1 MKKIKRM
8 SKKRL
13 VLVLILACGLFFALT
28 FRTGYLQIIKGDWLS
43 TKAIDQQTREIP
55 IEPKR
60 GTIYDRNMKEIFVKD
75 LKKDM
80 EVVDFFMVKSSAIKT
95 GANGKQYLDITLGD
109 NSGEVSAKKW
119 DVSEEEHARLDE
131 IKVRDIIKVKALVTE
146 WAGQPQLR
154 IQRIR
159 PAAEADGQ
167 EICDFLQAAPEDPQ
181 AMYDYIMTVAQKLE
195 DEDLRGLCVKVL
207 TDNRE
212 KLLYYPAAQK
222 NHHAQ
227 LGGLLYHTKRMLMT
241 GERVCQVYTNLN
253 PSFVLAGVI
262 LHDMEKLN
270 EIEAGTDGI
279 ATGYSFEGQMLGH
292 IVQGVKMLD
301 RVTEELGFPREKA
314 IMLEHMI
321 LAHHYEPEY
330 GSPKKPL
337 FPEAEVL
344 HYLDILDARMFDMQ
358 AALENTEP
366 GQFSEK
372 VRTLDNRRL
381 YKPAFAGAA
390 LADAQQV
397 QREVIAPEQNL

>member
-1 MKKIKRM
+1 
-8 SKKRL
+8 
-13 VLVLILACGLFFALT
+13 
-28 FRTGYLQIIKGDWLS
+28 
-43 TKAIDQQTREIP
+43 
-55 IEPKR
+55 
-60 GTIYDRNMKEIFVKD
+60 MKEIFVKD

-80 EVVDFFMVKSSAIKT
+80 EVVDFFMVKASAIKT

-119 DVSEEEHARLDE
+119 DVSEEEHTRLNA
-131 IKVRDIIKVKALVTE
+131 IKVKDIIKVKALVTE
-146 WAGQPQLR
+146 WAGQLQLR

-167 EICDFLQAAPEDPQ
+167 EIGDFLKAAPEDPQ
-181 AMYDYIMTVAQKLE
+181 AMYTYILTVAEKLR
-195 DEDLRGLCVKVL
+195 DEDLRKLCVKIL
-207 TDNRE
+207 TENRE
-212 KLLYYPAAQK
+212 RLLYYPAAQK

-253 PSFVLAGVI
+253 ADFVLAGVI

-270 EIEAGTDGI
+270 EIEAGSDGI

-292 IVQGVKMLD
+292 IVQGVKMIDRETEALD
-301 RVTEELGFPREKA
+301 FPREKA

-381 YKPAFAGAA
+381 YKPEFAAKEKETASEAERTEGT
-390 LADAQQV
+390 
-397 QREVIAPEQNL
+397 EHTEQIGLFDRV

>member
-1 MKKIKRM
+1 
-8 SKKRL
+8 
-13 VLVLILACGLFFALT
+13 
-28 FRTGYLQIIKGDWLS
+28 
-43 TKAIDQQTREIP
+43 
-55 IEPKR
+55 
-60 GTIYDRNMKEIFVKD
+60 MKEIFVKD

-80 EVVDFFMVKSSAIKT
+80 EVVDFFMVKASAIKT

-227 LGGLLYHTKRMLMT
+227 LGGLLYHTCLLYTSPSPRDRQKSRM
-241 GERVCQVYTNLN
+241 
-253 PSFVLAGVI
+253 PSSA
-262 LHDMEKLN
+262 
-270 EIEAGTDGI
+270 
-279 ATGYSFEGQMLGH
+279 
-292 IVQGVKMLD
+292 
-301 RVTEELGFPREKA
+301 
-314 IMLEHMI
+314 
-321 LAHHYEPEY
+321 
-330 GSPKKPL
+330 
-337 FPEAEVL
+337 
-344 HYLDILDARMFDMQ
+344 
-358 AALENTEP
+358 
-366 GQFSEK
+366 
-372 VRTLDNRRL
+372 
-381 YKPAFAGAA
+381 
-390 LADAQQV
+390 
-397 QREVIAPEQNL
+397 

>member
-1 MKKIKRM
+1 
-8 SKKRL
+8 
-13 VLVLILACGLFFALT
+13 
-28 FRTGYLQIIKGDWLS
+28 
-43 TKAIDQQTREIP
+43 
-55 IEPKR
+55 
-60 GTIYDRNMKEIFVKD
+60 MKEIFVKD

-80 EVVDFFMVKSSAIKT
+80 EVVDFFMVKASAIKT

-119 DVSEEEHARLDE
+119 DVSEEEHARLQE

-146 WAGQPQLR
+146 WAGQAQLR

-181 AMYDYIMTVAQKLE
+181 TMYDYIFAVAQNLE
-195 DEDLRGLCVKVL
+195 DADLRGLCVKVL

-253 PSFVLAGVI
+253 ASFVLAGVI

-270 EIEAGTDGI
+270 RNR
-279 ATGYSFEGQMLGH
+279 SGH
-292 IVQGVKMLD
+292 
-301 RVTEELGFPREKA
+301 RR
-314 IMLEHMI
+314 HRNR
-321 LAHHYEPEY
+321 
-330 GSPKKPL
+330 L
-337 FPEAEVL
+337 F
-344 HYLDILDARMFDMQ
+344 F
-358 AALENTEP
+358 
-366 GQFSEK
+366 
-372 VRTLDNRRL
+372 
-381 YKPAFAGAA
+381 
-390 LADAQQV
+390 
-397 QREVIAPEQNL
+397 